1 MKIQMDALTG
11 MPQQRGYL
19 DLVDACLEQHSG
31 ESFCMLTTDIEH
43 FSYYNKWYG
52 RENGDRLLS
61 EIADFLKRIAN
72 EAEMIIGYMGAD
84 RFSAFFR
91 MNHSL
96 AERIRHGIID
106 ILKDVKD
113 NEIFRPI
120 FGGFVRKPEMNVKAI
135 DLFDYT
141 INAIQQAV
149 GNLKGNIFWFDEDM
163 ARQLI
168 EEMELMPRV
177 TYGME
182 NGQFTFFLQPKCQL
196 RDGRIV
202 GAEALMRWISSTGEV
217 ISPERFIPA
226 LEKNGYIIQLDKY
239 IWEKTCQVLRRWL
252 DQGRRLVP
260 VSVNISRVDIR
271 EMDVAAIF
279 GKLLKEYRIPVNY
292 LEVEI
297 TESAYVENE
306 AIIKKAEQGLK
317 RLGLKI
323 LIDDFGSGYS
333 SLNMLKDIQA
343 DVLKLDMHFLN
354 MDEENFEK
362 GRNIVSSVISMAN
375 QIDLPVIAEGVEN
388 LEQSEMLSALGCGF
402 AQGFHFYR
410 PMPID
415 EFELLLED
423 ENNVAISNI
432 VNRKSGSSYLRD
444 LAQYFAVV
452 AEVNPFNG
460 EYHFIHH
467 DASFKFASSVRPDT
481 ITEYIDSCV
490 QNGNVHPDDVAGY
503 VRRTGLEFIR
513 ERLLSRSL
521 RILYD
526 VRFKK
531 NGTYKWYTFECQQPK
546 NFSLEEPWVL
556 FTWKLAYA
564 KASEKID
571 ALTLM
576 HRTFRTVLKV
586 NVRTGTFDVMHKS
599 QDAPVSLYC
608 YSKNIVDFYN
618 RVAKEYIHP
627 DDQMKY
633 TKFMK
638 PARVAKYFQEND
650 APLRMKIRCRHHDKW
665 ICTVAEMYRSVEYSS
680 IKPVILVT
688 LLDCRTDSDIAEIFT

>member
-1 MKIQMDALTG
+1 MEIQMDALTG

-19 DLVDACLEQHSG
+19 DLVDDCLGKHPQ

-43 FSYYNKWYG
+43 FSYFNKWYG
-52 RENGDRLLS
+52 RSDGDRLLS
-61 EIADFLKRIAN
+61 DIANFLKRLAN
-72 EAEMIIGYMGAD
+72 EEEMIIGYMGAD
-84 RFSAFFR
+84 RFSAFFKI
-91 MNHSL
+91 NPNL
-96 AERIRHGIID
+96 TERIRQGIIS
-106 ILKDVKD
+106 ILQKVKD
-113 NEIFRPI
+113 NEVFRPI
-120 FGGFVRKPEMNVKAI
+120 FGGFVWRPEMRAKSI

-149 GNLKGNIFWFDEDM
+149 GNLKSSIFWFDEDM
-163 ARQLI
+163 ARQLM
-168 EEMELMPRV
+168 EEMELMPKV

-202 GAEALMRWISSTGEV
+202 GAEVLMRWISSTGEV
-217 ISPERFIPA
+217 ISPDRFIPA

-252 DQGRRLVP
+252 DQGRRVLP

-271 EMDVAAIF
+271 EMDVVAVF
-279 GKLLKEYRIPVNY
+279 DRLLKEYRIPVNY

-306 AIIKKAEQGLK
+306 AIIKEAERGL
-317 RLGLKI
+317 RELGLKI

-343 DVLKLDMHFLN
+343 DILKLDMQFLN
-354 MDEENFEK
+354 MDENNFDK
-362 GRNIVSSVISMAN
+362 GRNIVSSVIAMAN

-402 AQGFHFYR
+402 AQGYYFYR
-410 PMPID
+410 PMSINQY
-415 EFELLLED
+415 EILLED
-423 ENNVAISNI
+423 ENNVAMPNI

-452 AEVNPFNG
+452 AEVNPFTG

-467 DASFKFASSVRPDT
+467 DASFKFATNLRPDT
-481 ITEYIDSCV
+481 ISEYIDSCV
-490 QNGNVHPDDVAGY
+490 QKGNVHPDDVPGY

-531 NGTYKWYTFECQQPK
+531 NGVYKWYTFECQQPK
-546 NFSLEEPWVL
+546 NFSMEEPWVL
-556 FTWKLAYA
+556 FTWKLAHTD
-564 KASEKID
+564 ASDKID
-571 ALTLM
+571 AVTLM
-576 HRTFRTVLKV
+576 HRTFRAVLKV
-586 NVRTGTFDVMHKS
+586 NMRTGAFDIMHKHP
-599 QDAPVSLYC
+599 DAPSALYR
-608 YSKNIVDFYN
+608 YSKNIMDFFQKAINEYVHPED
-618 RVAKEYIHP
+618 RV
-627 DDQMKY
+627 KY
-633 TKFMK
+633 TWFVK
-638 PARVAKYFQEND
+638 PERIVRYFQENE
-650 APLRMKIRCRHHDKW
+650 APLRLKIRCRRHDKW
-665 ICTVAEMYRSVEYSS
+665 ICTVAEIYRSIEYST
-680 IKPVILVT
+680 IKPVVLVT
-688 LLDCRTDSDIAEIFT
+688 LLDCRTDSDLQEH